1 MAISNILPKPIVAR
15 SQELAMAELGFSMT
29 LKMKGYKDSKIPCP
43 MRNAMLSIT
52 GKKLISNMKSWT
64 NEREAIVSAYNCDE
78 WTMTISFR
86 DSHVRFVTCKLW
98 DVFSWKI
105 QTTKQKEKKEEGNDE
120 FEQKASRNQRLKEY
134 PWLAPKKGRGRRRRI
149 CLKE

>member
-15 SQELAMAELGFSMT
+15 SQELAMAKLGFSKT
-29 LKMKGYKDSKIPCP
+29 LKMKGYNDSKIPCP

-52 GKKLISNMKSWT
+52 GKKMISNMKSWT
-64 NEREAIVSAYNCDE
+64 NAREANVSAYNCDE

-105 QTTKQKEKKEEGNDE
+105 QTPKEKEKK
-120 FEQKASRNQRLKEY
+120 KKEMTN
-134 PWLAPKKGRGRRRRI
+134 LNKKHQEI
-149 CLKE
+149 ED